1 MNILDTIILSKHK
14 EVALKK
20 ETTPISKLE
29 RSFLYGRTTTSL
41 AKSLQQSKRGII
53 AEFKRRSPSKPKINA
68 TADVQEVVKGYQKA
82 GVSGI
87 SLLTDTEFFGGSL
100 QDLLLARVPTPL
112 PILRKDFIVDPYQI
126 YEAKSYGADAIL
138 LIAAA
143 LTKTQLKEYSTL
155 AKQLKLD
162 VLLEVHNEDELKKS
176 LHPTVDMIGVNN
188 RDLKI
193 FTTSIETSKRLAS
206 YIPNDFVKVSE
217 SGINDPEAIKTLKQY
232 GFEGFLIGEH
242 FMKQEQPGNA
252 AFKFITQL

>member
-1 MNILDTIILSKHK
+1 MNILDTIIQSKHK

-20 ETTPISKLE
+20 EAVPITKLE
-29 RSFLYGRTTTSL
+29 RSFLYARTTNSL
-41 AKSLQQSKRGII
+41 AQNLRDAKHGII
-53 AEFKRRSPSKPKINA
+53 AEFKRRSPSKPKINLH
-68 TADVQEVVKGYQKA
+68 ADVQEVVKGYQNA
-82 GVSGI
+82 GASGI

-143 LTKTQLKEYSTL
+143 LTKKQLKEYSTL

-176 LHPTVDMIGVNN
+176 LHTTVDMIGVNN
-188 RDLKI
+188 RDLKT
-193 FTTSIETSKRLAS
+193 FTTSIETSKHLAPF
-206 YIPNDFVKVSE
+206 IPDDFVKVSE
-217 SGINDPEAIKTLKQY
+217 SGINNPEAIKSLKQY
-232 GFEGFLIGEH
+232 GFQGFLIGEH
-242 FMKQEQPGNA
+242 FMKQAQPGNA
-252 AFKFITQL
+252 AAQFITKL

>member
-20 ETTPISKLE
+20 ETAPISKLE

-41 AKSLQQSKRGII
+41 AKSLHQSKHGII
-53 AEFKRRSPSKPKINA
+53 AEFKRRSPSKPRINA
-68 TADVQEVVKGYQKA
+68 TADVQEVVQGYQKA

-143 LTKTQLKEYSTL
+143 LTKTQLKEFSAL
-155 AKQLKLD
+155 AKELKLD
-162 VLLEVHNEDELKKS
+162 VLLEVHSEEELKKS

-188 RDLKI
+188 RDLKT

-206 YIPNDFVKVSE
+206 FIPNDFVKVSE
-217 SGINDPEAIKTLKQY
+217 SGINDPEAIKSLKQY

-242 FMKQEQPGNA
+242 FMKQEQPGEA
-252 AFKFITQL
+252 ALQFITQL